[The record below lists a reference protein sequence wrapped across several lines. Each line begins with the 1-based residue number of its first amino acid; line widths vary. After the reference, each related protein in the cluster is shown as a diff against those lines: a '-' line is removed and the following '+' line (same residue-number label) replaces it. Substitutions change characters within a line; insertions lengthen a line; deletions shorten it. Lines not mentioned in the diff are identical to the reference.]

1 MALRKPTEK
10 FEDVSLM
17 TGAVEGD
24 ETTVAVTAPAANDEV
39 EQAAAPVAAPAPA
52 QVPAVRTAGTVAIAS
67 AAAERAKSLQREL
80 DEMHGASSF
89 NYGNYDV
96 YKGSNG
102 EIAKMGSDEK
112 SLGRWAQVRLL
123 GWDDHHEVSPGSQ
136 DKTSKTFVAYSKDGK
151 TVDHVIG
158 EEMRGWVGKS
168 VAEYVENL
176 RTTEG
181 FEKAKVS
188 RYVDMAVAVLACD
201 SGDLP
206 TEVIQVTLSQSSIP
220 SFTKYMQALKD
231 KARCV
236 AMGLP
241 GFAMPEDPWT
251 FYMLREVVSANNNR
265 WTKINFTT
273 TLPAK
278 I

>member
-1 MALRKPTEK
+1 MALRKPAEK

-17 TGAVEGD
+17 TAEVEGS
-24 ETTVAVTAPAANDEV
+24 ETTVAYTAPAANE
-39 EQAAAPVAAPAPA
+39 EVAAPAPA
-52 QVPAVRTAGTVAIAS
+52 AAPAPVPAVRTAGTVAVAN

-89 NYGNYDV
+89 DYGNYDV

-123 GWDDHHEVSPGSQ
+123 GWDDHHEISPGSQ

-158 EEMRGWVGKS
+158 DEMRGWVGKS
-168 VAEYVENL
+168 VNEYVDYL

-188 RYVDMAVAVLACD
+188 RYVDMAVAVLSCD
-201 SGDLP
+201 SGDTP

-241 GFAMPEDPWT
+241 GFNMPEDPWT
-251 FYMLREVVSANNNR
+251 FFMLREVVSANGNR
-265 WTKINFTT
+265 WTKINFCTS
-273 TLPAK
+273 LPAK
-278 I
+278 L